1 MMAETN
7 RPVRTWLLL
16 RGLTRERRHWE
27 DFPDVLA
34 RHFPHDRIS
43 FHDYPGNG
51 ARYDEKSPDTIG
63 DMVDDA
69 RAAVKTCDG
78 PVYIIGIS
86 LGSMV
91 AIDWLTRYPA
101 EVSAAVLIST
111 SLRGLSPFYQR
122 LLPGNYPA
130 IIRSLLY
137 RRDIRRN
144 EQDILNMVSSM
155 AVNDA
160 QRSRNIIDHWV
171 NYAKEYP
178 VSACNTLRQLQA
190 ASRYR
195 LDIRQAKPDVP
206 MLVLRGM
213 QDHMVSPECSQRFAE
228 HWQLPVRTHEGAGH
242 DIPLDDPEWVCEQI
256 AAWLEVARL

>member
-1 MMAETN
+1 MIETN

-27 DFPDVLA
+27 DFPDVFS
-34 RHFPHDRIS
+34 RHFPHDRIV
-43 FHDYPGNG
+43 FHDYAGNG
-51 ARYDEKSPDTIG
+51 ARYRENSPSSISA
-63 DMVDDA
+63 MVDDA
-69 RAAVKTCDG
+69 RAAVKSCDK

-111 SLRGLSPFYQR
+111 SLKGLSPFYQR

-137 RRDIRRN
+137 RRDYLGN
-144 EQDILNMVSSM
+144 ELNNLNMVSSI
-155 AVNDA
+155 AVYDA
-160 QRSRNIIDHWV
+160 QRRRRIIDHWV
-171 NYAKEYP
+171 AYAKEYP
-178 VSACNTLRQLQA
+178 VSAYNAVRQLRA
-190 ASRYR
+190 ATRYR
-195 LDIRQAKPDVP
+195 LDIKQAKPDVP

-213 QDHMVSPECSQRFAE
+213 QDHMVSPTCSQRFAE
-228 HWQLPVRTHEGAGH
+228 HWQLPLRSHQAAGH
-242 DIPLDDPEWVCEQI
+242 DIPLDDPQWVCEQI
-256 AAWLEVARL
+256 RAWLEVARL